1 VSIDLEVDAEGVARL
16 WLGESGHAPPSL
28 SPELL
33 DELDRRV
40 DEVEDGVAEGHIH
53 AVVLLSRTPAAFLA
67 GSDLR
72 PLRGIASA
80 HEATRYALGAQ
91 RVLRRVEELPVPTIA
106 VVEGACLGG
115 GFELALACAYR
126 IASDSARTRLALPEV
141 RTGLIPGFGGTVRLP
156 RLVGL
161 QTALEIIVTGR
172 PVGPAEALRI
182 GLVDE
187 VVPAHSLHE
196 AVERFARDR
205 AAKVRIRGSGRRRVR
220 RRLLE
225 DTAPGRRLVFL
236 RAARRLIPP
245 STPPAAAPRRALD
258 AVAEGVALAL
268 DPAFRGEAKIFGELA
283 VSPDAQALIHTQLL
297 LHSTAPPAASDAPL
311 EQAAVLGAGE
321 VGSALAYLLA
331 RAGIQVRVKDRK
343 RSTMAAGVQAARDRL
358 APELRPSKRRAE
370 AAARAGGIAA
380 ATGFG
385 GFGTADLVAV
395 AVGDRAEASRRAL
408 REVEDHTRPECL
420 FALTSPLIS
429 VASVQRALTTPERV
443 VGFHLAEPVAR
454 FPLVEVVP
462 GPDTDSGSLARAL
475 DLARRIGRTPV
486 VVADRPGFLLPRLLG
501 AYFAEALRLL
511 DEGATVRQI
520 DAALESAGFAAGPFH
535 RMDAIGR
542 DRSLRL
548 LDSLTAQLD
557 DRFRPAPVAGRLR
570 GTRDGFYLYRN
581 GRPITVNP
589 TLPAGLA
596 DLGEAHAELIRDR
609 VVLLLVN
616 EGALALE
623 EAVADPDAID
633 LTSVLGVG
641 FPRLLGGGLHFAAGT
656 GAPALLDR
664 FARLA
669 RFGPRFAPA
678 PLLHQIGSPEVAASG
693 HPASRVLSYPPPINS
708 LRIAPP
714 EREETD

>member
-1 VSIDLEVDAEGVARL
+1 
-16 WLGESGHAPPSL
+16 
-28 SPELL
+28 
-33 DELDRRV
+33 
-40 DEVEDGVAEGHIH
+40 
-53 AVVLLSRTPAAFLA
+53 
-67 GSDLR
+67 
-72 PLRGIASA
+72 
-80 HEATRYALGAQ
+80 
-91 RVLRRVEELPVPTIA
+91 
-106 VVEGACLGG
+106 
-115 GFELALACAYR
+115 
-126 IASDSARTRLALPEV
+126 
-141 RTGLIPGFGGTVRLP
+141 
-156 RLVGL
+156 
-161 QTALEIIVTGR
+161 
-172 PVGPAEALRI
+172 
-182 GLVDE
+182 
-187 VVPAHSLHE
+187 
-196 AVERFARDR
+196 
-205 AAKVRIRGSGRRRVR
+205 
-220 RRLLE
+220 
-225 DTAPGRRLVFL
+225 
-236 RAARRLIPP
+236 
-245 STPPAAAPRRALD
+245 
-258 AVAEGVALAL
+258 
-268 DPAFRGEAKIFGELA
+268 
-283 VSPDAQALIHTQLL
+283 
-297 LHSTAPPAASDAPL
+297 
-311 EQAAVLGAGE
+311 
-321 VGSALAYLLA
+321 
-331 RAGIQVRVKDRK
+331 
-343 RSTMAAGVQAARDRL
+343 
-358 APELRPSKRRAE
+358 
-370 AAARAGGIAA
+370 
-380 ATGFG
+380 
-385 GFGTADLVAV
+385 
-395 AVGDRAEASRRAL
+395 
-408 REVEDHTRPECL
+408 
-420 FALTSPLIS
+420 
-429 VASVQRALTTPERV
+429 
-443 VGFHLAEPVAR
+443 VAR

>member
-1 VSIDLEVDAEGVARL
+1 VLIDLEVDTEGVARV
-16 WLGESGHAPPSL
+16 WLGEAGHAPPSL

-40 DEVEDGVAEGHIH
+40 DGVEDGVAEGRIR
-53 AVVLLSRTPAAFLA
+53 AVVLRSRTAAAFVA
-67 GSDLR
+67 GSELG

-80 HEATRYALGAQ
+80 HDATRYALAAQ
-91 RVLRRVEELPVPTIA
+91 LVLRRVEDLPVPTLA

-126 IASDSARTRLALPEV
+126 IASDSPRTRLALPEV
-141 RTGLIPGFGGTVRLP
+141 RNGLIPGFGGTVRLP

-161 QTALEIIVTGR
+161 QTALEMIVTGR
-172 PVGPAEALRI
+172 AVEPAEALRV

-187 VVPAHSLHE
+187 VVPARSLDE

-205 AAKVRIRGSGRRRVR
+205 AERVRIRGGGRRRVP

-225 DTAPGRRLVFL
+225 DTAPGRRLVLL

-245 STPPAAAPRRALD
+245 STPDDAAPRRALET
-258 AVAEGVALAL
+258 VAEGVALPL
-268 DPAFRGEAKIFGELA
+268 DRAFRREAKVFGQLA
-283 VSPDAQALIHTQLL
+283 VSAEAQALIHTQLL
-297 LHSTAPPAASDAPL
+297 LESTAPPAASAAPL

-343 RSTMAAGVQAARDRL
+343 RSAMAAGVQAARDRL
-358 APELRPSKRRAE
+358 AAEVRPAKRRAE

-395 AVGDRAEASRRAL
+395 AVGDRAELSRRAL

-429 VASVQRALTTPERV
+429 VASIQRALATPERV

-462 GPDTDSGSLARAL
+462 GPDTDSAALGRAL

-501 AYFAEALRLL
+501 AYFGEALRLL
-511 DEGATVRQI
+511 DEGASVRQI
-520 DAALESAGFAAGPFH
+520 DTALESAGFAAGPFR
-535 RMDAIGR
+535 RMDMIGKER
-542 DRSLRL
+542 ALRL
-548 LDSLTAQLD
+548 LDSLAAQID
-557 DRFRPAPVAGRLR
+557 DRFQPAPVAGRLR
-570 GTRDGFYLYRN
+570 GMRDGFYLYRN

-589 TLPAGLA
+589 ALPAGLA

-609 VVLLLVN
+609 VLLLLVN

-641 FPRLLGGGLHFAAGT
+641 FPRILGGGLHFAAGT
-656 GAPALLDR
+656 GAPALLER

-678 PLLHQIGSPEVAASG
+678 PLLHQIGSPEGAPSG
-693 HPASRVLSYPPPINS
+693 HPASRVLSYPPQITSP
-708 LRIAPP
+708 RPAPL